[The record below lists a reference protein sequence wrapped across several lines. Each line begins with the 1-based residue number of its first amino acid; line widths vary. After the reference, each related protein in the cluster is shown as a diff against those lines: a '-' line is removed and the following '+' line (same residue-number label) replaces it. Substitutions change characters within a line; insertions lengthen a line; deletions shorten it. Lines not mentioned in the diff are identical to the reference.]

1 MSTFFAVLAV
11 IIVIALIIEYIEYI
25 LAIVIAIAAIAGIVA
40 LVTAIKSSS
49 KKKKEA
55 HLKAV
60 SEKIREITVKY
71 TPTNIFS
78 ERGSISAEDRRV
90 MENHLESKMPEK
102 LSSCK
107 ELDARIQG
115 ILSCPDASSPEEKL
129 KYLNSQLSE
138 LDSLSAQRADITEE
152 ISAELDSASAVI
164 SKVNLVV
171 SAYAPKKSYC
181 NITEEHQVFEDSK
194 ACDDVA
200 DVVHNYK
207 ARIAE
212 NISLYN
218 AAAEKLESIL
228 GAIGAE
234 NETPEKMLI
243 SLHREQEKLGE
254 LKKECSA
261 YRKEIDGF
269 ILKIVCFDSASVKT
283 ITNALSEL
291 KASKKCTSA
300 ITNAKKFIPKDIP
313 HDLELFKYENAP
325 AVIFID
331 DFYFCIFAS
340 VILVFDKNG
349 TFSSVLKPSALKIS
363 VKRMQTKY
371 RFDGNTDSDSRS
383 VKFTETK
390 KTWVYTKKD
399 GTPDYRYKNNPVIEF
414 PVEVDGWEYGNIT
427 VKIGSRTAEFEVSS
441 SAALDAFEKVK
452 EAFSNIGSKK
462 SVSEAIV
469 LEEQELDAEEDV
481 LLPPIPNY
489 AETKN
494 RR

>member
-1 MSTFFAVLAV
+1 MGEITLVFLFIL
-11 IIVIALIIEYIEYI
+11 ILCLIIEYIEY
-25 LAIVIAIAAIAGIVA
+25 LAIILVVAGIASIIA
-40 LVTAIKSSS
+40 LINKSV

-60 SEKIREITVKY
+60 SEKIQEITIKY
-71 TPTNIFS
+71 SSQDIFS
-78 ERGSISAEDRRV
+78 GRGSISAEDRRV

-200 DVVHNYK
+200 DVVHNHK

-243 SLHREQEKLGE
+243 SLHREQEKLSE

-283 ITNALSEL
+283 IKTHSASLKQVKNAPPLSQTQKNSSPKIFPMTL
-291 KASKKCTSA
+291 SFSNMKTRLPLYLSTIFTSA
-300 ITNAKKFIPKDIP
+300 FLQA
-313 HDLELFKYENAP
+313 
-325 AVIFID
+325 
-331 DFYFCIFAS
+331 
-340 VILVFDKNG
+340 
-349 TFSSVLKPSALKIS
+349 
-363 VKRMQTKY
+363 
-371 RFDGNTDSDSRS
+371 
-383 VKFTETK
+383 
-390 KTWVYTKKD
+390 
-399 GTPDYRYKNNPVIEF
+399 
-414 PVEVDGWEYGNIT
+414 
-427 VKIGSRTAEFEVSS
+427 
-441 SAALDAFEKVK
+441 
-452 EAFSNIGSKK
+452 
-462 SVSEAIV
+462 
-469 LEEQELDAEEDV
+469 
-481 LLPPIPNY
+481 
-489 AETKN
+489 
-494 RR
+494 